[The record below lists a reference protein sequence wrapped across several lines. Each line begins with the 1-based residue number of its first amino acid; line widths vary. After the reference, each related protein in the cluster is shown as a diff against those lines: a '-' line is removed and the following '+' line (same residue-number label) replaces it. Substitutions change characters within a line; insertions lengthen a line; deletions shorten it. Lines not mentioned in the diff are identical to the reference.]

1 MSLRLAACAALFS
14 LSALPAAHADTNS
27 AESTLSATFGAA
39 RSTSNLSGAS
49 TERPQWSPIL
59 GLEYTRGPFF
69 ASTQRGL
76 GLQFSVAEGLGG
88 FVAAAYSA
96 GRKDGTAK
104 DSPRLVGMG
113 RIPGSPL
120 LLAGAEFV
128 TLGDALSLSVAAALP
143 TKREQGSTVQ
153 LGATVGMPLSGALSA
168 SVSLAATYADRK
180 HAQTFYGVTP
190 QQAARSGNPV
200 FTPGA
205 GWIGHQ
211 ASLGLNYSFDK
222 AWSASASLGR
232 EQRTGDAAKS
242 PLFPRRAATV
252 AAISFTR
259 NF

>member
-1 MSLRLAACAALFS
+1 MSRLLATCAALVS
-14 LSALPAAHADTNS
+14 LSAPPAAHADTGTS
-27 AESTLSATFGAA
+27 GTTFSATFGAA
-39 RSTSNLSGAS
+39 RSSTDLSGAS
-49 TERPQWSPIL
+49 TERPQWSPIV

-76 GLQFSVAEGLGG
+76 GVQFSVADGLGG

-96 GRKDGTAK
+96 GRKDGNTK

-113 RIPGSPL
+113 RVQGSPL
-120 LLAGAEFV
+120 LLTGAEYV

-143 TKREQGSTVQ
+143 SKREQGSTVQ
-153 LGATVGMPLSGALSA
+153 LGATVGMPLSGALSG

-190 QQAARSGNPV
+190 QQSSRSGNPV

-205 GWIGHQ
+205 GWISHQ
-211 ASLGLNYSFDK
+211 ATLGLNYSFDK
-222 AWSASASLGR
+222 TWSGNASLGR
-232 EQRTGDAAKS
+232 EQRTGDASKS

-252 AAISFTR
+252 AAISLTR

>member
-1 MSLRLAACAALFS
+1 MSRFLAACAALFS
-14 LSALPAAHADTNS
+14 LSAFGSARADAPDSTFS
-27 AESTLSATFGAA
+27 ASFGAA
-39 RSTSNLSGAS
+39 RSTSNLGGAS

-59 GLEYTRGPFF
+59 GLDYTRGRFF

-76 GLQFSVAEGLGG
+76 GVQFSGAEGLGG

-96 GRKDGTAK
+96 GRKDGNAK

-120 LLAGAEFV
+120 LLAGADFV
-128 TLGDALSLSVAAALP
+128 TLGDALSLTVTAALP
-143 TKREQGSTVQ
+143 TKREQGGTVQ
-153 LGATVGMPLSGALSA
+153 LAATAGMPLSRALSA

-200 FTPGA
+200 FSPDA

-211 ASLGLNYSFDK
+211 AALGLNYSFDK
-222 AWSASASLGR
+222 SWSASASLGR
-232 EQRTGDAAKS
+232 EQRTGDAAQS
-242 PLFPRRAATV
+242 PLFPRRATTV

-259 NF
+259 TF